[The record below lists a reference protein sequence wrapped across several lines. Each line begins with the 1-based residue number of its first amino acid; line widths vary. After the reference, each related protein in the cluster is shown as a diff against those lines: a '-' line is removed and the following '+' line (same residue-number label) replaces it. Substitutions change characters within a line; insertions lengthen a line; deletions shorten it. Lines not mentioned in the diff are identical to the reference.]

1 MFSKINLYLYKNY
14 LIGFFIVLLIFS
26 LLTLTGDLIE
36 NFRKGATKD
45 VPTSIIF
52 ELSLYNF
59 PSLIYETI
67 PIIIFFSYIF
77 STLKMIRA
85 SEYTIL
91 KSSGITNNSLLISP
105 SILFLIISILFILA
119 INPLVSIF
127 HSKYDEL
134 NYFYIKQTD
143 KFASISKNG
152 VWLKQDNNKKNV
164 SSILNSKTI
173 EEEGRILNNFMIL
186 EYNQKGS
193 FTGRLN
199 GKKAKLENG
208 YWILYD
214 VTEYPRYS
222 NSNFHD
228 QLFYKT
234 TIKFQDISNSLIS
247 PENISIYQLHE
258 FIKLI
263 EKLGYSAIDHK
274 LQYYGLILL
283 PFLMISLVFLAS
295 SLTVRLNHNDKII
308 GLLIM
313 SVCTIFIYYFLSN
326 LFNALSMSSQ
336 LNPLISKISVPF
348 LLLVLAL
355 LINLL
360 PKGLNR

>member
-14 LIGFFIVLLIFS
+14 LTGFFIILLIFC
-26 LLTLTGDLIE
+26 LLTFTGDLIE

-45 VPTSIIF
+45 VSTSIIF
-52 ELSLYNF
+52 KLSLYNF

-77 STLKMIRA
+77 STLRMIRA

-91 KSSGITNNSLLISP
+91 KSSGMTNNSLLISP
-105 SILFLIISILFILA
+105 SILFLTISILFITA
-119 INPLVSIF
+119 INPLVAIF
-127 HSKYDEL
+127 HSKYDDL
-134 NYFYIKQTD
+134 NYSYIKQTD

-173 EEEGRILNNFMIL
+173 ENEGKILNNFMIL
-186 EYNQKGS
+186 EYNQQGS

-199 GKKAKLENG
+199 GKKAELGNG
-208 YWILYD
+208 YWILHN

-222 NSNFHD
+222 DSKFHNE
-228 QLFYKT
+228 LVYET
-234 TIKFQDISNSLIS
+234 SIKYQDISNSLIS
-247 PENISIYQLHE
+247 PENISIYQLSE
-258 FIKLI
+258 FIMLI

-274 LQYYGLILL
+274 LQYYGLLTLPILVL
-283 PFLMISLVFLAS
+283 SLVFLAN
-295 SLTVRLNHNDKII
+295 SLTVKINHNDKIV
-308 GLLIM
+308 GLLIVSICM
-313 SVCTIFIYYFLSN
+313 IFIYYFLSN

-336 LNPLISKISVPF
+336 LNPLISKISVPILLSF
-348 LLLVLAL
+348 LSI
-355 LINLL
+355 LIIIL
-360 PKGLNR
+360 PRKLSG

>member
-14 LIGFFIVLLIFS
+14 LIGFLIVLFIFS
-26 LLTLTGDLIE
+26 LLTFTGDLIE

-67 PIIIFFSYIF
+67 PIIIFFSCIF
-77 STLKMIRA
+77 TTVKLIRT
-85 SEYTIL
+85 SEYTIF
-91 KSSGITNNSLLISP
+91 KSSGMTNRSLLISP
-105 SILFLIISILFILA
+105 LILFLVISILFVLT
-119 INPLVSIF
+119 INPLVAIF

-134 NYFYIKQTD
+134 NYSYIKKTD

-152 VWLKQDNNKKNV
+152 VWLKQDNVEKKV
-164 SSILNSKTI
+164 SSILSSKTI
-173 EEEGRILNNFMIL
+173 EQEGEILNNFMIL

-199 GKKAKLENG
+199 GKRAKLENG

-222 NSNFHD
+222 ASKFHNE
-228 QLFYKT
+228 LIYRT
-234 TIKFQDISNSLIS
+234 TIKHQDISNSLLS
-247 PENISIYQLHE
+247 PENISIYQLNE

-263 EKLGYSAIDHK
+263 DKLGYSAIDHK
-274 LQYYGLILL
+274 LQYYGLLLL
-283 PFLMISLVFLAS
+283 PMLVLSLVFLAN
-295 SLTVRLNHNDKII
+295 SLTIRINHNDKIF
-308 GLLIM
+308 GLLII
-313 SVCTIFIYYFLSN
+313 SICTIFIYYFLSN

-336 LNPLISKISVPF
+336 LNPLISKIFVPV
-348 LLLVLAL
+348 LLSCLSLF
-355 LINLL
+355 IILL
-360 PKGLNR
+360 PKKFSK

>member
-14 LIGFFIVLLIFS
+14 LIGFIIVLLIFS
-26 LLTLTGDLIE
+26 LLTFTGDLIE
-36 NFRKGATKD
+36 NFRKSATKE
-45 VPTSIIF
+45 VPTGIIF

-67 PIIIFFSYIF
+67 PIIIFFSCIF
-77 STLKMIRA
+77 TTLKLIRT
-85 SEYTIL
+85 SEYTIF
-91 KSSGITNNSLLISP
+91 KSSGMTNNSLLVSP
-105 SILFLIISILFILA
+105 LILFLAISILFVLT
-119 INPLVSIF
+119 INPLVAFF

-134 NYFYIKQTD
+134 NYAYIKQTD

-152 VWLKQDNNKKNV
+152 VWLKQDNDEKNV
-164 SSILNSKTI
+164 SSILNSRTI
-173 EEEGRILNNFMIL
+173 EKEGEILNNFMIL

-208 YWILYD
+208 FWILYD

-222 NSNFHD
+222 ESKFHNE
-228 QLFYKT
+228 LVYRT
-234 TIKFQDISNSLIS
+234 TIKYQDISNSLIS
-247 PENISIYQLHE
+247 PENISIYQLNE
-258 FIKLI
+258 FINLI

-274 LQYYGLILL
+274 LQYYRLILL
-283 PFLMISLVFLAS
+283 PLLVLSLVFLAN
-295 SLTVRLNHNDKII
+295 SLTVRINHNDKIF
-308 GLLIM
+308 GLLII
-313 SVCTIFIYYFLSN
+313 SICTIFIYYFLSN

-348 LLLVLAL
+348 LLSL
-355 LINLL
+355 LSILIIML
-360 PKGLNR
+360 PKKFNR

>member
-14 LIGFFIVLLIFS
+14 LIGFFIILFIFS
-26 LLTLTGDLIE
+26 LLTFTGDLIE

-67 PIIIFFSYIF
+67 PIIIFFSCIF
-77 STLKMIRA
+77 TTVKLIRT
-85 SEYTIL
+85 SEYTIF
-91 KSSGITNNSLLISP
+91 KSSGMTNKSLLISP
-105 SILFLIISILFILA
+105 SILFLVISILFVLT
-119 INPLVSIF
+119 INPLVAIF

-134 NYFYIKQTD
+134 NYSYIKKTD

-152 VWLKQDNNKKNV
+152 VWLKQDNDEKKV

-173 EEEGRILNNFMIL
+173 EQEGEILNNFMIL

-208 YWILYD
+208 YWILYN

-222 NSNFHD
+222 ESTFHE
-228 QLFYKT
+228 QLIYKT
-234 TIKFQDISNSLIS
+234 TIKFQDISNSLLS
-247 PENISIYQLHE
+247 PENISIYQLSE

-263 EKLGYSAIDHK
+263 EKLGYSAVDHK
-274 LQYYGLILL
+274 LQYYSLL
-283 PFLMISLVFLAS
+283 LMPMLVLSLVFLAN
-295 SLTVRLNHNDKII
+295 SLTMKINHNDKIY
-308 GLLIM
+308 GLLIV
-313 SVCTIFIYYFLSN
+313 SICTIFIYYFLSN

-336 LNPLISKISVPF
+336 LNPLISKIVVPV
-348 LLLVLAL
+348 LLSCLSLF
-355 LINLL
+355 IILL
-360 PKGLNR
+360 PNKFNK

>member
-14 LIGFFIVLLIFS
+14 LIGFFTVLLVFS
-26 LLTLTGDLIE
+26 LLTFTGDLIE
-36 NFRKGATKD
+36 NFRKGATKE
-45 VPTSIIF
+45 VPTSVIF

-59 PSLIYETI
+59 PSLIHETI
-67 PIIIFFSYIF
+67 PIIIFFSYIL
-77 STLKMIRA
+77 TTVKLIRT

-105 SILFLIISILFILA
+105 SILFLVISMLFIL
-119 INPLVSIF
+119 IVNPLVAIF

-134 NYFYIKQTD
+134 NYSYIKQTD

-152 VWLKQDNNKKNV
+152 VWLKQDNNEKNV

-173 EEEGRILNNFMIL
+173 EKEGEILNNFMIL

-214 VTEYPRYS
+214 VTDYPRYYDS
-222 NSNFHD
+222 KFHKE
-228 QLFYKT
+228 LIYNT
-234 TIKFQDISNSLIS
+234 TIKYQDISNSLVS
-247 PENISIYQLHE
+247 PENISIYKLNE
-258 FIKLI
+258 FIQLI

-274 LQYYGLILL
+274 LQYYGLLSL
-283 PFLMISLVFLAS
+283 PLYVLSLVFLAS
-295 SLTVRLNHNDKII
+295 SLTLKINHNDKIV
-308 GLLIM
+308 GLLII
-313 SVCTIFIYYFLSN
+313 SICTIFIYYFLSN
-326 LFNALSMSSQ
+326 LFNALSLSSQ
-336 LNPLISKISVPF
+336 LNPLMSKISVPI
-348 LLLVLAL
+348 LLSLFSLFI
-355 LINLL
+355 INF
-360 PKGLNR
+360 PKNLNR

>member
-14 LIGFFIVLLIFS
+14 LIGFLIVLFIFS
-26 LLTLTGDLIE
+26 LLTFTGDLIE
-36 NFRKGATKD
+36 NFRKGTIKD

-59 PSLIYETI
+59 PSLIYETV
-67 PIIIFFSYIF
+67 PIIIFFSYIY

-91 KSSGITNNSLLISP
+91 KSSGMTNNSLLISP
-105 SILFLIISILFILA
+105 SILFLTISILFVLVM
-119 INPLVSIF
+119 NPLVAIF
-127 HSKYDEL
+127 HSKYDDL
-134 NYFYIKQTD
+134 NYSYIKQTD

-173 EEEGRILNNFMIL
+173 EKEGKILNNFMIL
-186 EYNQKGS
+186 EYNQQGS

-199 GKKAKLENG
+199 GKKAELENG
-208 YWILYD
+208 YWILHN

-222 NSNFHD
+222 NSKFHKE
-228 QLFYKT
+228 LVYET
-234 TIKFQDISNSLIS
+234 SIKYQDISNSLIS
-247 PENISIYQLHE
+247 PENISIYQLSE
-258 FIKLI
+258 FITLI

-274 LQYYGLILL
+274 LQYYSLL
-283 PFLMISLVFLAS
+283 TLPLLVLSLVFLAN
-295 SLTVRLNHNDKII
+295 SLTIRINHNDKII
-308 GLLIM
+308 GLLII
-313 SVCTIFIYYFLSN
+313 SICTIFIYYFLSN

-336 LNPLISKISVPF
+336 LNPLISKISVPILLSF
-348 LLLVLAL
+348 LSI
-355 LINLL
+355 LIIIL
-360 PKGLNR
+360 PRKFSG